1 MMSPFISDFKDYAAR
16 APSLPIDQNRAEV
29 RMYASVTALLLVLL
43 MIEPTVYLAAVPDAI
58 YTRTMRVSRLSFEVL
73 VGMHIA
79 LATTAIPYLANL
91 LFMPD
96 KLRTL
101 WPRTFAC
108 VAAFFAACVWLYA
121 ATMAYPLDYGMVWVA
136 YLVRSLV
143 LGGIAFILGWSVN
156 AQHLR
161 EAAASFR

>member
-1 MMSPFISDFKDYAAR
+1 MNTFISDLSEYAAN
-16 APSLPIDQNRAEV
+16 APSLPADQNRVEV

-58 YTRTMRVSRLSFEVL
+58 FARTMRVSRFSFDAL
-73 VGMHIA
+73 VCIHFA
-79 LATTAIPYLANL
+79 LAFTALPYLANL
-91 LFMPD
+91 LFLPA
-96 KLRTL
+96 KLRVI

-108 VAAFFAACVWLYA
+108 IAAFIAACMWLYA
-121 ATMAYPLDYGMVWVA
+121 ATLSYPLDYGIVWVA
-136 YLVRSLV
+136 YLVRSVV

-161 EAAASFR
+161 EAAASVR

>member
-1 MMSPFISDFKDYAAR
+1 MTPFISDLRSYAAK
-16 APSLPIDQNRAEV
+16 APSLPADQNRVEV

-58 YTRTMRVSRLSFEVL
+58 YARTMRVSRVSFDAL
-73 VGMHIA
+73 VCIHIFLA
-79 LATTAIPYLANL
+79 LTAIPYLLNL
-91 LFMPD
+91 LFLPT
-96 KLRTL
+96 KLRTI
-101 WPRTFAC
+101 WPRSFAC
-108 VAAFFAACVWLYA
+108 VAAFAAACMWLYA
-121 ATMAYPLDYGMVWVA
+121 ATLSYPLDYGLVWVA

-161 EAAASFR
+161 EAAASVY